1 MSHELPRVWLLPM
14 LLAAAQPATV
24 LLASVPPTLESP
36 ATAAPGAPTVDPAGD
51 PVAAT
56 AAPTLEFGPWR
67 VVAELGSGGMGTV
80 YLAESTGPVE
90 RRAAVKVIRSDR
102 VEPATLTRFATEQ
115 QALASA
121 DHEHVVRL
129 FDTGITPAGQPW
141 LAMEFVDGEP
151 ITNYCERRELDLD
164 ARLRLALD
172 VVRAV
177 QHLHE
182 RGIRHGDLKPENILV
197 AERSGRPVPKL
208 LDFGLATVRGRAVDD
223 EPATAG
229 TPAYMAPEQFTLPP
243 SSIDDRSEVY
253 TLGVVL
259 HEVLTGRRPGGEPAP
274 GPDGILHARL
284 HTTPRVA
291 SELPRDLRRILA
303 RAMAQQPADRHA
315 AVDALRVDLQRALE
329 KGAATYRL
337 LATGGVV
344 LAAAFAGLLAGLLVG

>member
-1 MSHELPRVWLLPM
+1 MTHELPRVWLLPM

-24 LLASVPPTLESP
+24 LLASVPPTLASSAAASTATKPSLESDR
-36 ATAAPGAPTVDPAGD
+36 AIAASA
-51 PVAAT
+51 
-56 AAPTLEFGPWR
+56 LEFGPWR

-90 RRAAVKVIRSDR
+90 RRAAVKVIRPDR
-102 VEPATLTRFATEQ
+102 VEPATVARFATEQ
-115 QALASA
+115 QALADA

-129 FDTGITPAGQPW
+129 YDTGITPAGQPW

-151 ITNYCERRELDLD
+151 ITSYCERRELDLD
-164 ARLRLALD
+164 ARLRLAEE

-182 RGIRHGDLKPENILV
+182 RGIRHGDLKPDNILV
-197 AERSGRPVPKL
+197 TERSGRPVPKL

-223 EPATAG
+223 DLTTAG
-229 TPAYMAPEQFTLPP
+229 TPAYMAPEQFTLPS

-259 HEVLTGRRPGGEPAP
+259 HEVLTGKRPAGQAVRGS
-274 GPDGILHARL
+274 DGVLHARL
-284 HTTPRVA
+284 HPAPCVA
-291 SELPRDLRRILA
+291 PALPRDLRRALA
-303 RAMAQQPADRHA
+303 RAMAQQPSDRHA
-315 AVDALRVDLQRALE
+315 TVEALRLDLQRALE
-329 KGAATYRL
+329 KGAATFRL

-344 LAAAFAGLLAGLLVG
+344 LVAVAAGLVAGLLAG